1 MLKGVECMKFLKIL
15 LILAIIIIV
24 FFLFTGN
31 NNEQKEEQKSM
42 DQEKKEA
49 EVQVTLPAFF
59 FEEER
64 LLDDA
69 FMEAEKN
76 NVEDVTQ
83 NQDGSVTF
91 AMTTEQHKNLLK
103 DLEKDL
109 KEKIDKIKQ
118 SESTPSIKDIYHNE
132 RFSEFTMIVDEEKY
146 KEGFDGFA
154 TLSLGTAGMYYQM
167 FSGEDINDSE
177 VTIKLE
183 NESTGEVF
191 DKMIYPDALNGS
203 EIKK

>member
-49 EVQVTLPAFF
+49 EVQVTLPAIF

-83 NQDGSVTF
+83 NQNGSVTF

-183 NESTGEVF
+183 NEGTGEVF

>member
-1 MLKGVECMKFLKIL
+1 MKLLKVL
-15 LILAIIIIV
+15 LIILIIIIV
-24 FFLFTGN
+24 FFLFTGKEDGK
-31 NNEQKEEQKSM
+31 NEGQKSM
-42 DQEKKEA
+42 DQVEEKA
-49 EVQVTLPAFF
+49 EVEVTLPAFF

-76 NVEDVTQ
+76 NVENVKQ
-83 NQDGSVTF
+83 NKDGSVTF
-91 AMTTEQHKNLLK
+91 AMTSEQHRNLLK
-103 DLEKDL
+103 DLKKDL
-109 KEKIDKIKQ
+109 KEKIDKIIQ
-118 SESTPSIKDIYHNE
+118 SESTPSVKEIHHNE
-132 RFSEFTMIVDEEKY
+132 RFSEFTIIVDEEKY

-167 FSGEDINDSE
+167 FSGEDMDDSE

-183 NESTGEVF
+183 NVDTGEVF
-191 DKMIYPDALNGS
+191 DKMVYPDALNGS

>member
-1 MLKGVECMKFLKIL
+1 MKFLKIL

-49 EVQVTLPAFF
+49 EVQVTLPAIF

-83 NQDGSVTF
+83 NQNGSVTF

-183 NESTGEVF
+183 NEGTGEVF